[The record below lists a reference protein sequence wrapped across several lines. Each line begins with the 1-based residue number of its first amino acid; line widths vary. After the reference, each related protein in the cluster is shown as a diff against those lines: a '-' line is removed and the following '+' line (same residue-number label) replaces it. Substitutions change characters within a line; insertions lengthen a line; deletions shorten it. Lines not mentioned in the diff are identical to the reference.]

1 MQIATLFYTRRAVAG
16 LLKRYEITYFLC
28 IFCLS
33 LSLFLSLSLSLS
45 FTHCSQNELT
55 KLLSD
60 GVTSVLSG
68 FTSKAG
74 KKFAARLA
82 LNEKNQVM
90 FVFPDRFTNSEE
102 GGTSSDE

>member
-1 MQIATLFYTRRAVAG
+1 MKYLPIFFVF
-16 LLKRYEITYFLC
+16 FLH
-28 IFCLS
+28 S
-33 LSLFLSLSLSLS
+33 LSLSLSLS
-45 FTHCSQNELT
+45 LSYSLLSQNELT

-90 FVFPDRFTNSEE
+90 FVFPERFTNSEE
-102 GGTSSDE
+102 GGMGTSSDE